1 MIKGN
6 EVPVAVV
13 VATLALVDVV
23 VIANLIGLPLVLM
36 LALVLAHGWVRDKA
50 TLALVLVQLAL
61 VLVLALVLA
70 HGWVRGMATLALVL
84 LSSRARVRG
93 KASEEQRGRKPLLSI
108 VLVPEHGC
116 Y

>member
-23 VIANLIGLPLVLM
+23 VIANLIGLP
-36 LALVLAHGWVRDKA
+36 
-50 TLALVLVQLAL
+50 L